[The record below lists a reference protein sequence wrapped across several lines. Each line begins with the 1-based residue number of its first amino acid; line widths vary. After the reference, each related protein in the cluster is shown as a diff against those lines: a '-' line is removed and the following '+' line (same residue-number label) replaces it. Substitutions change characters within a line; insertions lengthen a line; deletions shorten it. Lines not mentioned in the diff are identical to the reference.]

1 MSMTFITKKDYLN
14 QLENQCAVYQKF
26 ISAINLMEENLP
38 DNGKGFNKRFFDKVN
53 QELSEEKIAARQ
65 YSSNSDNGIALYFI
79 GYDYVWDRSIAIL
92 PPFTPN
98 KPAVKPFE
106 NGIMKDKEA
115 VLSMLRNEKTRLA
128 KTIERFDNARENVD
142 KFMDKWKELKA
153 VGDALRE
160 MKLPNI
166 TFPYINMC
174 PIRE

>member
-1 MSMTFITKKDYLN
+1 MCMTYITKKDYLN
-14 QLENQCAVYQKF
+14 QLENQRAVYQKF
-26 ISAINLMEENLP
+26 ISVINLLEANLP

-53 QELSEEKIAARQ
+53 QKLSDEEIVVRQ

-79 GYDYVWDRSIAIL
+79 GYDYVWNKSIAIL
-92 PPFTPN
+92 PPFAPK

-115 VLSMLRNEKTRLA
+115 VLSMLKDEKTRLA

-142 KFMDKWKELKA
+142 KFMDKWKEFKA
-153 VGDALRE
+153 VGVALRE

-166 TFPYINMC
+166 TFPYIDIC

>member
-1 MSMTFITKKDYLN
+1 MCMTYITKKDYLN
-14 QLENQCAVYQKF
+14 QLENQRAVYQKF
-26 ISAINLMEENLP
+26 ISVINLLEADLP

-53 QELSEEKIAARQ
+53 QKLSDEEIVVRQ
-65 YSSNSDNGIALYFI
+65 YCSNSDNGIALYFI
-79 GYDYVWDRSIAIL
+79 GYDYVWNKSIAIL
-92 PPFTPN
+92 PPFTPK

-115 VLSMLRNEKTRLA
+115 VLSMLKDEKTRLA

-142 KFMDKWKELKA
+142 KFMDKWKEFKA

-166 TFPYINMC
+166 TFPYIDMC